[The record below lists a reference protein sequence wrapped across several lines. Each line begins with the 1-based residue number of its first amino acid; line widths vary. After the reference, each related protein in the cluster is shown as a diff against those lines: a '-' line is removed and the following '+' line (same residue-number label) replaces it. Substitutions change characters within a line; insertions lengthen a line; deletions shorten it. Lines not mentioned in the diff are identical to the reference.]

1 MALGKIFRGG
11 YVIANFKKHGVLNL
25 LIFSALTVICI
36 TLFFFL
42 CDFLIKLF
50 FKIEYF
56 NIIKTKTIDF
66 VKVNKKIVYV
76 ISALIIT
83 YFIIYLY
90 YNKELLPVVVIP
102 FLMILVSFYFYYIIK
117 NAFDQDAT

>member
-1 MALGKIFRGG
+1 VALGKIFRGG